1 MKKYIQKHMYKWHRI
16 VGLIVLIPTILWTF
30 SGMMHPFMSHW
41 FKTEI
46 PNDFYQEEKLE
57 VAKNSIQL
65 KTLLEQNK
73 IYKFKNVRLVNY
85 QSRNYFQVKFVDNSI
100 HYFDTKNGKELIN
113 GEKKYAE
120 SIARYMLDD
129 QESKV
134 SSIELINNFTPQYK
148 YVNRLLPVW
157 KVSFERDDHMDIYV
171 ETAHSKFATFN
182 DDKRKVFIW
191 IFSNFHNW
199 AFLDVFKNNTLHV
212 FVMIFF
218 IGVIFF
224 SAISGIVIYC
234 FHWKF
239 FKKPEAGDKLGL
251 LRRCH
256 RIMGITFSL
265 ISFLFA
271 FSGGYHLL
279 QKLTPDDRMSFLNE
293 PVFKTNELPDKL
305 KSLNKNELNF
315 SFVKMKDTSLFL
327 TQSFDFNSKSIIY
340 NYYDLKTNKQIDNG
354 NEKYCNYLVEN
365 FSNKKGE
372 KLVSNKKEWITDF
385 TNEYGFVNKRLPV
398 MAFHLQNE
406 KSSSYYIDPFTGHL
420 AAYIQKS
427 NRLEGFSFA
436 FLHKF
441 HFLDSYGKNFR
452 DGILVFL
459 AFSIFVVSLLG
470 VLIFLKKR

>member
-1 MKKYIQKHMYKWHRI
+1 MYKWHRI

-100 HYFDTKNGKELIN
+100 HYFDTENGKELIN

-120 SIARYMLDD
+120 NIARYMLDD
-129 QESKV
+129 QKSKV

-157 KVSFERDDHMDIYV
+157 KVSFERDDQMDIYV

-224 SAISGIVIYC
+224 SAISGIVISS
-234 FHWKF
+234 
-239 FKKPEAGDKLGL
+239 
-251 LRRCH
+251 
-256 RIMGITFSL
+256 T
-265 ISFLFA
+265 SFA
-271 FSGGYHLL
+271 Y
-279 QKLTPDDRMSFLNE
+279 N
-293 PVFKTNELPDKL
+293 
-305 KSLNKNELNF
+305 NKIN
-315 SFVKMKDTSLFL
+315 TSLY
-327 TQSFDFNSKSIIY
+327 KAVMIY
-340 NYYDLKTNKQIDNG
+340 NQQ
-354 NEKYCNYLVEN
+354 
-365 FSNKKGE
+365 
-372 KLVSNKKEWITDF
+372 W
-385 TNEYGFVNKRLPV
+385 
-398 MAFHLQNE
+398 
-406 KSSSYYIDPFTGHL
+406 
-420 AAYIQKS
+420 
-427 NRLEGFSFA
+427 
-436 FLHKF
+436 
-441 HFLDSYGKNFR
+441 
-452 DGILVFL
+452 
-459 AFSIFVVSLLG
+459 
-470 VLIFLKKR
+470 